1 MLAKGIIRFCHDI
14 REQFN
19 QFLPIALPDEHFSL
33 DTGKQLA
40 NGLKSLSEQARE
52 RLATYIEGFAAG
64 YEARGRGRMKCS
76 IFHQAPRC
84 KGRRDIVY

>member
-1 MLAKGIIRFCHDI
+1 MTKKAK
-14 REQFN
+14 
-19 QFLPIALPDEHFSL
+19 

-64 YEARGRGRMKCS
+64 YEASKGDGDDE
-76 IFHQAPRC
+76 APQ
-84 KGRRDIVY
+84 KDE